1 MNVKYYY
8 LYSIVYYAP
17 REEKTWT
24 VHILCK
30 LQLISCGK
38 HEMWAGQFYSRG
50 AYTIFPHTEAENDTF
65 PFLRRAGM
73 GYFRPG
79 VRKNIF

>member
-1 MNVKYYY
+1 MTKDTI
-8 LYSIVYYAP
+8 IVYYAP
-17 REEKTWT
+17 REEKTRT
-24 VHILCK
+24 VHI
-30 LQLISCGK
+30 SCK

-73 GYFRPG
+73 GYFRSG
-79 VRKNIF
+79 VKKKNI

>member
-1 MNVKYYY
+1 
-8 LYSIVYYAP
+8 
-17 REEKTWT
+17 
-24 VHILCK
+24 
-30 LQLISCGK
+30 
-38 HEMWAGQFYSRG
+38 MWAGQFYSRG

-79 VRKNIF
+79 VRKNRIRTIGENQEYLRSHGLFPRGVIYYFLTNFILKYLQNL